1 MYTVKF
7 SPYRERLGRIM
18 LRQTAGHEGVSADG
32 KYRFC
37 MGNDVR
43 EADFWV
49 VQGKGVQLP
58 QTCRVAPE
66 NTIFLSTEPRSVLV
80 YPRKYLAQ
88 FGMVCTCQEHV
99 HHNNVVL
106 APPVLPWLVG
116 CHEDERHNYVGTR
129 DFDSLSSVE
138 TSAKTKLISVITSN
152 KAFTRGHVRR
162 IEFVRQLKEYYGDKL
177 DVFGRGFNDF
187 ADKWD
192 VLAPYKYH
200 IAIENCGDR
209 YYWTEK
215 LSDCFLTETFPFYF
229 GCSNVFDYFS
239 PVSLQHIDIS
249 DFERTVHIIDA
260 CMAADLYGQRRE
272 ALCQAKAQVLGMYN
286 MFNFIGSLCDR
297 LDAGRTKQEVTLQ
310 PCHSADEWRNVWRYS
325 VERSFYKTLLKV
337 RS

>member
-1 MYTVKF
+1 MKLHSNTRKVRTMYTVKF

-152 KAFTRGHVRR
+152 RAFTRGHVRR

-200 IAIENCGDR
+200 IAIENC
-209 YYWTEK
+209 
-215 LSDCFLTETFPFYF
+215 
-229 GCSNVFDYFS
+229 
-239 PVSLQHIDIS
+239 
-249 DFERTVHIIDA
+249 
-260 CMAADLYGQRRE
+260 
-272 ALCQAKAQVLGMYN
+272 
-286 MFNFIGSLCDR
+286 
-297 LDAGRTKQEVTLQ
+297 
-310 PCHSADEWRNVWRYS
+310 
-325 VERSFYKTLLKV
+325 VER
-337 RS
+337 